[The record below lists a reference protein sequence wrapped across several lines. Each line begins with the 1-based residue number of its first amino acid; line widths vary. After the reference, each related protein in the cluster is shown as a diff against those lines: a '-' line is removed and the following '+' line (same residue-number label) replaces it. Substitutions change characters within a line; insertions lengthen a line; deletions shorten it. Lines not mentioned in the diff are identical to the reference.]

1 MRKRIGE
8 LEKKLMEQTQEFSMV
23 ESMLA
28 LRTSELEALQGSLKE
43 LEELREM
50 KEVKERKTE
59 RNINVF

>member
-50 KEVKERKTE
+50 KEVRDY
-59 RNINVF
+59 